1 MAVSR
6 EKFKTYGSV
15 FDEKTILALQRL
27 EGRGVFNELL
37 SPISVGKESNVF
49 SAETN
54 NGVVCVKIYR
64 LNTCDFHKMYK
75 YISQDRRFNGVQK
88 RRRAV
93 VFAWCRREFRNL
105 KVAHKLKVNVP
116 KPIAFFENVLVMEYL
131 GDKNGSFKLRE
142 SNFEVRKYSKIVLSD
157 LQKLYQKCKLVHGDL
172 SEFNIL
178 DFKNKP
184 YIIYFSHGM
193 KLDYPNVEE
202 YLERDVKTIIT
213 FFNRRGCKL
222 EFNHLIEE
230 IKNG

>member
-75 YISQDRRFNGVQK
+75 YISQDRR
-88 RRRAV
+88 
-93 VFAWCRREFRNL
+93 
-105 KVAHKLKVNVP
+105 VNVP

-184 YIIYFSHGM
+184 YIIDFSHGM